1 VLAYLNTYN
10 QDPGYGTGFL
20 SEFAQHQHRQG
31 TGLWELFRPG
41 TRDVCIKQISY
52 GPGAETESEV
62 QSFGTA
68 NDQTTTDIE
77 AREQSNTPLPQGTSL
92 IEAVVTTTAT
102 YKPRDTNDPQTI
114 EIRWKLIREPRPA
127 GEQEMWRIDSI
138 Q

>member
-1 VLAYLNTYN
+1 MT
-10 QDPGYGTGFL
+10 F
-20 SEFAQHQHRQG
+20 
-31 TGLWELFRPG
+31 
-41 TRDVCIKQISY
+41 
-52 GPGAETESEV
+52 
-62 QSFGTA
+62 
-68 NDQTTTDIE
+68 
-77 AREQSNTPLPQGTSL
+77 PLPQGTSL